1 MNKQGLNNINKWYKI
16 NINLV
21 NNNNIKNKNNN
32 NNNNLEERSL
42 K

>member
-1 MNKQGLNNINKWYKI
+1 MNKQGLNNINKWDKI

-21 NNNNIKNKNNN
+21 NNNNNNKNNN
-32 NNNNLEERSL
+32 NLEDRSL

>member
-1 MNKQGLNNINKWYKI
+1 MNKQGLNNINKWDKI

-21 NNNNIKNKNNN
+21 NNNNINNNN
-32 NNNNLEERSL
+32 NNNNLEDRSL